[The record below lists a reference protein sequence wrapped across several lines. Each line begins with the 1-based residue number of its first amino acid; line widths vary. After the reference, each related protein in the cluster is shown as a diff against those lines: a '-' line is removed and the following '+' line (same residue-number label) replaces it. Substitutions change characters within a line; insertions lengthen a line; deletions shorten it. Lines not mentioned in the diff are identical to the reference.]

1 MSGEE
6 ELPDPRLIL
15 VILYGLF
22 VVVLTFCFGSHVV
35 NFFRRGRCPSF
46 RSQVASET
54 AEIESDGIKYER
66 LSTDRKNEID
76 TLRDRIL
83 TRILGNFSLT
93 LQKEH
98 MLQRGTSK
106 TLDKSQGSDVV
117 QKDIEE
123 GFESEAN
130 GPVDNDKSTVS
141 KDDISE
147 GYTHIV
153 IPRSG
158 VDING
163 NSIDGGDD
171 AQNDNKEKREVPIC
185 CAICL
190 SEYEVE
196 DKVCWSCNSNCTHV
210 FHREC
215 IVQWLVAVGRRK
227 SSMQRFP
234 DSPSEKKLMNYPLEC
249 PCCRQ
254 EFILAKC
261 DKEEV

>member
-1 MSGEE
+1 MN
-6 ELPDPRLIL
+6 
-15 VILYGLF
+15 
-22 VVVLTFCFGSHVV
+22 FC
-35 NFFRRGRCPSF
+35 RRRRCPSF

-54 AEIESDGIKYER
+54 AEIESGGIKYER

-83 TRILGNFSLT
+83 SRILGNFSLT

-98 MLQRGTSK
+98 MLQRGISK
-106 TLDKSQGSDVV
+106 ALDKSQCSDVV

-123 GFESEAN
+123 GLESEAN
-130 GPVDNDKSTVS
+130 GPVDNDKSTES
-141 KDDISE
+141 KEDISE

-153 IPRSG
+153 IPYSG

-163 NSIDGGDD
+163 SSTDGGDD
-171 AQNDNKEKREVPIC
+171 AQDDNKEKREVPIC

-190 SEYEVE
+190 SEYEMD

-234 DSPSEKKLMNYPLEC
+234 ITPSEKKLMNYQLEC

-261 DKEEV
+261 GKEEV